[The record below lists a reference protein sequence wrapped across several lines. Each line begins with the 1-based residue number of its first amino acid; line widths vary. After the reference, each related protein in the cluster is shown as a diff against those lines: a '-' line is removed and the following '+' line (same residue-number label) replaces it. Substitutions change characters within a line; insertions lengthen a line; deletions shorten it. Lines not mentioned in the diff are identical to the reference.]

1 MASWDR
7 LRDLALVVDG
17 FRTEKRSV
25 DVSSQFTRV
34 TTTVVFAGGGA
45 EGRGEDV
52 TYTAED
58 HDWFPEPELPSIAVN
73 SPEDISSEMPSTAR
87 MRDSPMR

>member
-58 HDWFPEPELPSIAVN
+58 HDWFPEPELPSIAAN
-73 SPEDISSEMPSTAR
+73 SVCES
-87 MRDSPMR
+87 